1 MTPTGNRKRLAKK
14 VDVIDLSDDD
24 SDGKQPLAKR
34 QSLPGPSPP
43 AASPKE
49 VELQE
54 KVAKL
59 EDMYKRAVIA
69 TGQERAARY
78 AAEGLLD
85 SKRGILENEKN
96 EVEKEMGS
104 RLAELSK
111 QLDDARSLLTKK
123 VLELNGELDDT
134 RRKMEEQI
142 CEKEVLSRENTAL
155 KEELDEANGIS
166 NRRQETIDKLKGE
179 LAAIKKQFEA
189 ATAQRELP
197 TKGKLAQSNGQQPEQ
212 QNSFEKKLKKKK
224 AKTNKTQDDSIRSTD
239 QKDNSSIDLFEQGLL
254 LSNQTISFDEARMK
268 IMHKFKTTVILSWPR
283 IGSLL
288 IAELEKELNNLKIAH
303 ENEKKQIDPL
313 SYMTPTGNRKRLAKK
328 VDVID
333 LSDDDSDGKQP
344 LAKRQSLPGPSPPAA
359 SPKEVELQEKVA
371 KLEDMYKRAVIATG
385 QERAAR
391 YAAEGLL
398 DSKRGI
404 LENEKNEVEK
414 EMGSRLAEL
423 SKQLDDARS
432 LLTKKVLEL
441 NGELDDTRRKMEE
454 QICEKEVLSRENTA
468 LKEELDEANG
478 ISNRR
483 QETIDKLKGELA
495 AIKKQFEAATAQREL
510 PTKGKLAQSN
520 GQQPEQQNSF
530 EKKLKKKKA
539 KTNKTQDDS
548 IRSTDQKDNSSIDL
562 FEQGLLLSNQTISF
576 DEARMKIMHKFKT
589 TVILSWPRIG
599 SLLIAELEK
608 ELNNLKIA
616 HENEKKQIDPLSY
629 DLFDEGKG
637 YVKDDSINIAIEFK
651 AFPTN

>member
-111 QLDDARSLLTKK
+111 QLDDARSSISRENDSLKLERARELLMKDLLTKK

-288 IAELEKELNNLKIAH
+288 SQSCKTCFAKLLTPHNHVNHFISKGHANEMKKSGGAVSLAAIAELEKELNNLKIAH

-313 SYMTPTGNRKRLAKK
+313 SYIHSSVIHARFTNIAKMTSSSTSAWTMIDGRKW
-328 VDVID
+328 
-333 LSDDDSDGKQP
+333 
-344 LAKRQSLPGPSPPAA
+344 
-359 SPKEVELQEKVA
+359 
-371 KLEDMYKRAVIATG
+371 
-385 QERAAR
+385 
-391 YAAEGLL
+391 
-398 DSKRGI
+398 
-404 LENEKNEVEK
+404 
-414 EMGSRLAEL
+414 
-423 SKQLDDARS
+423 
-432 LLTKKVLEL
+432 
-441 NGELDDTRRKMEE
+441 
-454 QICEKEVLSRENTA
+454 
-468 LKEELDEANG
+468 
-478 ISNRR
+478 
-483 QETIDKLKGELA
+483 
-495 AIKKQFEAATAQREL
+495 AIRIE
-510 PTKGKLAQSN
+510 KGKEFL
-520 GQQPEQQNSF
+520 
-530 EKKLKKKKA
+530 
-539 KTNKTQDDS
+539 
-548 IRSTDQKDNSSIDL
+548 
-562 FEQGLLLSNQTISF
+562 
-576 DEARMKIMHKFKT
+576 
-589 TVILSWPRIG
+589 
-599 SLLIAELEK
+599 
-608 ELNNLKIA
+608 
-616 HENEKKQIDPLSY
+616 Y